1 MKKIKFLIF
10 TLLIST
16 TYLFAQS
23 DTARIKT
30 SAVCEKCKERIEHD
44 LNFEKGVKSST
55 LDVDT
60 KVVTIIFNPQ
70 KTNINKLRKAV
81 TLIGYDADDMLA
93 DAKAYKKLHDCCK
106 KDAHEHE

>member
-1 MKKIKFLIF
+1 MKKIKVLIL

-16 TYLFAQS
+16 TYLFAQN

-30 SAVCEKCKERIEHD
+30 SAVCEMCKERIEHD

-70 KTNINKLRKAV
+70 KTNLNKLRKAV
-81 TLIGYDADDMLA
+81 TLIGYDADDMPA
-93 DAKAYKKLHDCCK
+93 DDKAYKKLHYCCK
-106 KDAHEHE
+106 KDSHNNE